1 MRYSSCALLSAS
13 LLAGCSGQP
22 VLPAT
27 VKVPVPVPCLSSSE
41 LPLAPALRTDAEIL
55 ALPDYQ
61 SVIAVWVDRIK
72 MRDALAE
79 RDALL
84 IACTKKSPD

>member
-13 LLAGCSGQP
+13 LLAGCAGGP
-22 VLPAT
+22 VIPAT
-27 VKVPVPVPCLSSSE
+27 VRVPVPVPCLE
-41 LPLAPALRTDAEIL
+41 VPDLPKLPSIRTDAEIL

-84 IACTKKSPD
+84 IACAR

>member
-22 VLPAT
+22 ILPAT
-27 VKVPVPVPCLSSSE
+27 VKVPVPIPCLEAAE
-41 LPLAPALRTDAEIL
+41 LPKLPPVRTDAEIL

-84 IACTKKSPD
+84 IACAR